1 MDVLLQEITFLAVAF
16 LVFDYFYLSNVV
28 GIFNDVVRAIQGS
41 GINFKMLGAVGAYAA
56 IVYQFYYFIYSKD
69 GANITD
75 AFVLGATSY
84 AIFDFTNYV
93 LFDKYPLD
101 VGLMDTLWGG
111 VLYSLVFWAFKSY
124 K

>member
-1 MDVLLQEITFLAVAF
+1 MDFLEDFIWLAAAF

-28 GIFNDVVRAIQGS
+28 GIFNEVVRAIQGS
-41 GINFKMLGAVGAYAA
+41 GIDFKMLGAVGAYVA
-56 IVYQFYYFIYSKD
+56 IVYQFYHFIYSKD
-69 GANITD
+69 SSNVTD
-75 AFVLGATSY
+75 AFILGATSY

-101 VGLMDTLWGG
+101 VGLMDILWGG
-111 VLYSLVFWAFKSY
+111 VLYSLVFWAFQSY

>member
-1 MDVLLQEITFLAVAF
+1 MDTLVAELALLAVAF
-16 LVFDYFYLSNVV
+16 LVFDYVYLSNVV
-28 GIFNDVVRAIQGS
+28 GVFDAVVRSIQGS
-41 GINFKMLGAVGAYAA
+41 GISFKMLGAVGAYAA
-56 IVYQFYYFIYSKD
+56 IVYQFYYFIYKRD
-69 GANITD
+69 ATMVD

-84 AIFDFTNYV
+84 AIYDFTNYA

-101 VGLMDTLWGG
+101 VGVMDTLWGG

>member
-1 MDVLLQEITFLAVAF
+1 MDTLISELTVLALAF
-16 LVFDYFYLSNVV
+16 LVFDYVYLSNVA
-28 GIFNDVVRAIQGS
+28 GIFNDVVKSIQGS

-56 IVYQFYYFIYSKD
+56 IVYQFYYFITSRD
-69 GANITD
+69 STMVD
-75 AFVLGATSY
+75 AFVLGATTY
-84 AIFDFTNYV
+84 AIYDFTNYA

>member
-1 MDVLLQEITFLAVAF
+1 MDTLISELTVLALAF
-16 LVFDYFYLSNVV
+16 LVFDYVYLSNVV
-28 GIFNDVVRAIQGS
+28 GIFDDVVKSIQGS
-41 GINFKMLGAVGAYAA
+41 SISFKMLGAVGAYAA
-56 IVYQFYYFIYSKD
+56 IVYQFYYFIYNRDSSMV
-69 GANITD
+69 D
-75 AFVLGATSY
+75 AFVLGVTTY
-84 AIFDFTNYV
+84 AIYDFTNYA